1 MDPTAGMSE
10 QSEAEQL
17 DAAAAAMYGGH
28 SPNENAYWGINTV
41 NNTHTSM
48 TDEGLNLYTGG
59 EGGDLSGSGQRERY
73 SSPKFTRRSMDDSYI
88 AADARMSR
96 IANAEAAMRAE
107 IYKECTFRP
116 NIRDLPN
123 SYGAMKDENTP
134 FHTRVTK
141 WQRERDLNRES
152 KSKLVEQGE
161 QSECTFRPKINHNS
175 NKAIKEIRGDAAEV
189 DVVKRFIHSNE
200 LSQQQRNQLIRDT
213 KQKEEEQ
220 LARDCTFRPRL
231 ETVNTPVHQ
240 LVQSRLLMP
249 LQRPDSEFSDLR
261 SCTFTPKINKIKAS
275 MSSAKLYVSTDVVQ
289 RLTNPAAVDAAGRG
303 AVDDGSETRFD
314 NSMGERPVMDMA
326 SFIGSLQGKQTPS
339 VVANASRAEAAGDAS
354 AVKRGK
360 KFETFLLRQQS
371 NLQRREESIQ
381 QAQRSQTP
389 KFKPQLTK
397 PQPSSEQTLKVDFVT
412 RMQIEVQK
420 RASAEQENELRHSDK
435 ECTFQPKLANKKA
448 ANVRPRSSFEMS
460 QGDFLRKETNRS
472 MLKLQSEQ
480 EELSNMT
487 FQPQISS
494 FSKKTGKSVLN
505 STSSD
510 GANFMEWMKA
520 SNLKKEQRRI
530 EILRERAE
538 QEETDCTFKP
548 QTTECP
554 AYVKRIAKSMSIVKA
569 ARNSTG
575 YLLDSE
581 ADKPQW
587 R

>member
-1 MDPTAGMSE
+1 MSE

-17 DAAAAAMYGGH
+17 DAAAAAMYGT
-28 SPNENAYWGINTV
+28 SPNENAYWGINTA
-41 NNTHTSM
+41 NNTRTSM
-48 TDEGLNLYTGG
+48 DDEGLNLYTGG
-59 EGGDLSGSGQRERY
+59 EGGELSGSGQRY

-116 NIRDLPN
+116 NIRDLPTA
-123 SYGAMKDENTP
+123 YGAMKDENTP

-189 DVVKRFIHSNE
+189 DVVKRFTHSNE
-200 LSQQQRNQLIRDT
+200 LSLQQRNQLIRDT

-220 LARDCTFRPRL
+220 LARECTFRPQL
-231 ETVNTPVHQ
+231 LTMNTPVHQ
-240 LVQSRLLMP
+240 LVQSRLMMP
-249 LQRPDSEFSDLR
+249 LQRPESEFSDLR

-289 RLTNPAAVDAAGRG
+289 RLTNPAVIDAGRM
-303 AVDDGSETRFD
+303 VDDGLSETRFD
-314 NSMGERPVMDMA
+314 HNGSSMGERPVMDMA
-326 SFIGSLQGKQTPS
+326 SFIGSLQGTQTQGKQPKTP
-339 VVANASRAEAAGDAS
+339 NTRMHTTLGEADAGLEE
-354 AVKRGK
+354 KRGK
-360 KFETFLLRQQS
+360 KFETFLLRQEA
-371 NLQRREESIQ
+371 NLQRREERIQ
-381 QAQRSQTP
+381 QVQRSNTP
-389 KFKPQLTK
+389 NFKPQLLK
-397 PQPSSEQTLKVDFVT
+397 QPRGFGETSLKVDFVT

-420 RASAEQENELRHSDK
+420 RASAEQENELRHNDK
-435 ECTFQPKLANKKA
+435 ECTFQPKLANTKTT
-448 ANVRPRSSFEMS
+448 NTRPRSSFEMS

-480 EELSNMT
+480 SELSNMT

-494 FSKKTGKSVLN
+494 YSRKAGKSVLQ
-505 STSSD
+505 STAD
-510 GANFMEWMKA
+510 GPNFMEWMKA

-530 EILRERAE
+530 EIMRERAE

-575 YLLDSE
+575 SLLDSE
-581 ADKPQW
+581 ANKPQW